1 MPVLPKLR
9 TIVLGCTLLFGFAA
23 VAGAA
28 EIGQIKVTK
37 GEVGIERQG
46 KTLPAAV
53 GLRLQT
59 ADVIRTGADGSVGI
73 TMDDDS
79 LLSAGPNSV
88 LSLDRYVFD
97 STTNGG
103 RFDASL
109 NKGTLAV
116 ISGRIAKQSPDAMTV
131 RTPTAILGV
140 RGTEFVV
147 SAND

>member
-1 MPVLPKLR
+1 MSIKLTR
-9 TIVLGCTLLFGFAA
+9 ATGVAALVVCIGFATF
-23 VAGAA
+23 AGAA
-28 EIGQIKVTK
+28 DIGQIKVAK
-37 GEVGIERQG
+37 GQVAIERDG
-46 KTLPAAV
+46 RAMPATV
-53 GLRLQT
+53 GTRVQT
-59 ADVIRTGADGSVGI
+59 SDVVKTGADGSVGI

-88 LSLDRYVFD
+88 LSLDRYSFD
-97 STTNGG
+97 PTTSKG

-140 RGTEFVV
+140 RGTEFAV
-147 SAND
+147 SVNE